1 MRYYFNGAS
10 DELKEVTEGLTAPT
24 PPQVTEAI
32 NKAKEAKDK
41 ANFIEK
47 LSLRLKESIK
57 AKKLS
62 NK

>member
-10 DELKEVTEGLTAPT
+10 EELKEITGGLTAPT

-32 NKAKEAKDK
+32 NKAKESKDK
-41 ANFIEK
+41 ATFIEK
-47 LSLRLKESIK
+47 LSLKLRESLA
-57 AKKLS
+57 AKKV